1 MVKSGVRQED
11 KGDAR
16 CDELNSIVEGELC
29 QRLCVQVTIGKGVGG
44 EIEWTRGRRRSWG
57 EDEIFWS
64 SAIQEQVGRVDADQV
79 AECRRIRLRRG

>member
-1 MVKSGVRQED
+1 MMKSRVGQED

-29 QRLCVQVTIGKGVGG
+29 QRLCVQVTIGKGIGG
-44 EIEWTRGRRRSWG
+44 EIEWARGRRRSRR

-79 AECRRIRLRRG
+79 AECGRVRLRRR